1 MGVFGRVLGI
11 IVLVFVIFQFI
22 PYGKEKTNPKVDKT
36 LEVQAPKNVM
46 KLLKKSCYDCHSN
59 ETNWPWWSYIAPAS
73 WSIHDDVINGRKAL
87 NFSIWNKY
95 SIKKQEKLK
104 KEIYRTVAGPM
115 PLPQYVWLHKNAKLT
130 NDEIKTIREWASNGK
145 GFIKTSVRQ

>member
-36 LEVQAPKNVM
+36 LEVKVPENVM
-46 KLLKKSCYDCHSN
+46 KLFKKSCYDCHSN
-59 ETNWPWWSYIAPAS
+59 ETKWPWWSYVAPAS
-73 WSIHDDVINGRKAL
+73 WSISDDVKGGRKAL
-87 NFSIWNKY
+87 NFSIWNSY
-95 SIKKQEKLK
+95 TPKKQEKLK

-115 PLPQYVWLHKNAKLT
+115 PLPQYTWVHKNAKLSK
-130 NDEIKTIREWASNGK
+130 NDIEVIRNWASNGK
-145 GFIKTSVRQ
+145 GFIKTNVR